1 MDADPTKEV
10 RFEPEL
16 LQLTEESRRVAVG
29 LFWSLASGGELR
41 KQVGHSLM
49 QMREGR

>member
-1 MDADPTKEV
+1 MDADFRKEV

-16 LQLTEESRRVAVG
+16 LQLTDELYRVAVG
-29 LFWSLASGGELR
+29 LFWSLAGGSELA

-49 QMREGR
+49 QLVRAS